1 MRKMPL
7 RSVSTNKY
15 RRLKQRQFSRRLI
28 LRLTKEADE
37 ALTEIVN
44 QTQVPM
50 GKIFE
55 IAVGLSRKKKIFL
68 NVIRK
73 RITTRRMSKM
83 LPLFRTLTVGLD
95 ISSSLALESR
105 FKHYPCRSLYAGAIF
120 IRVLQAYS
128 VSTLVEIVRSR
139 PDVLEALTYV
149 KPAKSR
155 EASLRLRQRL

>member
-1 MRKMPL
+1 MPQLRL

-28 LRLTKEADE
+28 LRLTKESDE
-37 ALTEIVN
+37 ALTTIVE

-55 IAVGLSRKKKIFL
+55 IVIQLSRKKKIDPQA
-68 NVIRK
+68 IRK
-73 RITTRRMSKM
+73 RISAKRMSKM

-95 ISSSLALESR
+95 ISRSLALESR
-105 FKHYPCRSLYAGAIF
+105 FKHYSCRSLYAGAIF

-128 VSTLVEIVRSR
+128 VSELIEIVRSR
-139 PDVLEALTYV
+139 PDVLEALTHV
-149 KPAKSR
+149 KSDKSR